1 MLTTGPPLATNK
13 RSPVTIPIPAP
24 ASVSHLEENI
34 AAAGLR
40 LSEEEIARLDES

>member
-1 MLTTGPPLATNK
+1 VPPTGPPLATNK

-24 ASVSHLEENI
+24 TSVSHLEENV

-40 LSEEEIARLDES
+40 LSGEE